1 MKKEILLT
9 AAILGTLASG
19 SVFAAGSNTGYNN
32 VSNGD
37 YGTVFGSNNTNETGA
52 TSSLAFGDGNIVK
65 QANSMAFGQGNVS
78 DGENSFVGGDKIKL
92 KL

>member
-37 YGTVFGSNNTNETGA
+37 YGTVFGSNNANELVA
-52 TSSLAFGDGNIVK
+52 L
-65 QANSMAFGQGNVS
+65 VS
-78 DGENSFVGGDKIKL
+78 VVLLLPNTVP
-92 KL
+92 

>member
-32 VSNGD
+32 VSKG
-37 YGTVFGSNNTNETGA
+37 
-52 TSSLAFGDGNIVK
+52 LW
-65 QANSMAFGQGNVS
+65 NS
-78 DGENSFVGGDKIKL
+78 IW
-92 KL
+92 